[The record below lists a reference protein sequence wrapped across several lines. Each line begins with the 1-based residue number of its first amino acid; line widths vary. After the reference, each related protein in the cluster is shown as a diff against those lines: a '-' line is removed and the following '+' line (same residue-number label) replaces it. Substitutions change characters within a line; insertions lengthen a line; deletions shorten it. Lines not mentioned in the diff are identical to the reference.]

1 MQNLSNCGVVEL
13 NETEMQDLDGGW
25 IVLAVR
31 VAIVVAGTL
40 SLSSS
45 SSQQG

>member
-1 MQNLSNCGVVEL
+1 MQNLSKYGVAEL

-31 VAIVVAGTL
+31 VAIVVALAL
-40 SLSSS
+40 STSSDTP
-45 SSQQG
+45 QG